1 MRCWDL
7 KNIIYIGER
16 IMEKK
21 RYEILV
27 AGCQLAIITDE
38 REEFVNSVVENL
50 DREIREITAATKR
63 SSNLDAAI
71 LCAIQYY
78 SDKVKAEKRA
88 RNLEAQIS
96 LYDANMRRFREEN
109 LALRKKLESA
119 GIKTDD
125 PEDPAHAVD
134 TAAAPAGRKP
144 ITKIEKTKKIET
156 KAEPKAAPVKEA
168 PAKTESKAEQ
178 IPLEGAEKDKARI
191 ERLRT
196 IDELLGRG
204 NKKQ

>member
-1 MRCWDL
+1 
-7 KNIIYIGER
+7 
-16 IMEKK
+16 MEKK

-38 REEFVNSVVENL
+38 REEFVNSTVETI

-96 LYDANMRRFREEN
+96 LYDANLRRFREEN
-109 LALRKKLESA
+109 IALREKLEA
-119 GIKTDD
+119 LGEKTD
-125 PEDPAHAVD
+125 
-134 TAAAPAGRKP
+134 APAIASVP
-144 ITKIEKTKKIET
+144 AEETKKE
-156 KAEPKAAPVKEA
+156 KKAAPKAEKAEKAEKEA
-168 PAKTESKAEQ
+168 EAAKSEQ
-178 IPLEGAEKDKARI
+178 IPLEGAAKDEARAA
-191 ERLRT
+191 RLRA
-196 IDELLGRG
+196 IEELLGRG
-204 NKKQ
+204 KK

>member
-1 MRCWDL
+1 
-7 KNIIYIGER
+7 
-16 IMEKK
+16 MEKK

-38 REEFVNSVVENL
+38 REEFVNSVVETL

-109 LALRKKLESA
+109 LALRKKLEEA
-119 GIKTDD
+119 GIKLEA
-125 PEDPAHAVD
+125 PE
-134 TAAAPAGRKP
+134 APASEPAPAPKKP
-144 ITKIEKTKKIET
+144 AAKAEKAK
-156 KAEPKAAPVKEA
+156 KAEPKAE
-168 PAKTESKAEQ
+168 PAKEEKKPEQ
-178 IPLEGAEKDKARI
+178 IPLEGAEKDRARV

-196 IDELLGRG
+196 IEELLGRG
-204 NKKQ
+204 NKK

>member
-1 MRCWDL
+1 
-7 KNIIYIGER
+7 
-16 IMEKK
+16 MEKK

-38 REEFVNSVVENL
+38 REEFVNTVVETL
-50 DREIREITAATKR
+50 DREIKEITAATKR

-109 LALRKKLESA
+109 LALRKKLEEN

-125 PEDPAHAVD
+125 PEDPAHAAD
-134 TAAAPAGRKP
+134 PNAAPAGRKP
-144 ITKIEKTKKIET
+144 ITKVDRSK
-156 KAEPKAAPVKEA
+156 KAEPKAATKEV
-168 PAKTESKAEQ
+168 PTREIKEEKKVEQ
-178 IPLEGAEKDKARI
+178 IPLEGAEKDKARA

-196 IDELLGRG
+196 IEELLGRG
-204 NKKQ
+204 NKK

>member
-1 MRCWDL
+1 MRCWNS

-38 REEFVNSVVENL
+38 REEFVNSVVETL

-88 RNLEAQIS
+88 RNLAAQIS

-109 LALRKKLESA
+109 LALRKKLEEA
-119 GIKTDD
+119 GIKLEA
-125 PEDPAHAVD
+125 PEEAV
-134 TAAAPAGRKP
+134 AAEPAPAAKKP
-144 ITKIEKTKKIET
+144 AAKAEKAK
-156 KAEPKAAPVKEA
+156 KAEPKAE
-168 PAKTESKAEQ
+168 PAKAEKKVEQ
-178 IPLEGAEKDKARI
+178 IPLEGAEKDKARV

-196 IDELLGRG
+196 IEELLGRG
-204 NKKQ
+204 NKK

>member
-1 MRCWDL
+1 MRCWNS
-7 KNIIYIGER
+7 KIIIYIGER

-38 REEFVNSVVENL
+38 REEFVNSVVETL

-109 LALRKKLESA
+109 LALRKKLEEA
-119 GIKTDD
+119 GIKLEASEE
-125 PEDPAHAVD
+125 PV
-134 TAAAPAGRKP
+134 AAEPAPAAKKP
-144 ITKIEKTKKIET
+144 AAKAEKAKKAES
-156 KAEPKAAPVKEA
+156 KAEPAKAEKKV
-168 PAKTESKAEQ
+168 EQ
-178 IPLEGAEKDKARI
+178 IPLEGAEKDKARV

-196 IDELLGRG
+196 IEELLGRG
-204 NKKQ
+204 NKK

>member
-1 MRCWDL
+1 
-7 KNIIYIGER
+7 
-16 IMEKK
+16 MEKK

-109 LALRKKLESA
+109 LALRKKLEA
-119 GIKTDD
+119 NGIKTDD
-125 PEDPAHAVD
+125 PDDPAHAVD
-134 TAAAPAGRKP
+134 TNSAPIGRKP
-144 ITKIEKTKKIET
+144 ITKMDKTKKP
-156 KAEPKAAPVKEA
+156 EPKEEPVREAKEE
-168 PAKTESKAEQ
+168 KKVEQ
-178 IPLEGAEKDKARI
+178 IPLEGAEKDKARV

-196 IDELLGRG
+196 IEELLGRG
-204 NKKQ
+204 NKK

>member
-1 MRCWDL
+1 
-7 KNIIYIGER
+7 
-16 IMEKK
+16 MEKK
-21 RYEILV
+21 RYEIVV

-38 REEFVNSVVENL
+38 REEFVNSVVETI

-78 SDKVKAEKRA
+78 SEKVKAEKRA

-109 LALRKKLESA
+109 IALREKVESLGGTVETASPSEEAPEAKASAPEKSAKSAKAEAKK
-119 GIKTDD
+119 
-125 PEDPAHAVD
+125 PAARTEKAKND
-134 TAAAPAGRKP
+134 APA
-144 ITKIEKTKKIET
+144 EK
-156 KAEPKAAPVKEA
+156 ADDAALKQV
-168 PAKTESKAEQ
+168 
-178 IPLEGAEKDKARI
+178 PLDGAERDDARAARI
-191 ERLRT
+191 RA

-204 NKKQ
+204 KK

>member
-1 MRCWDL
+1 
-7 KNIIYIGER
+7 
-16 IMEKK
+16 MEKK

-38 REEFVNSVVENL
+38 REEFVNSTVETI

-96 LYDANMRRFREEN
+96 LYDANLRRFREEN
-109 LALRKKLESA
+109 IALREKLEA
-119 GIKTDD
+119 LG
-125 PEDPAHAVD
+125 
-134 TAAAPAGRKP
+134 
-144 ITKIEKTKKIET
+144 EKT
-156 KAEPKAAPVKEA
+156 EA
-168 PAKTESKAEQ
+168 PAVEEIPEKKEEKPRSKAAEKKADPKAEAPEQ
-178 IPLEGAEKDKARI
+178 IPLEGAAKDEARAA
-191 ERLRT
+191 RLRA
-196 IDELLGRG
+196 IEELLGRG
-204 NKKQ
+204 QKKE

>member
-1 MRCWDL
+1 
-7 KNIIYIGER
+7 
-16 IMEKK
+16 MEKK

-38 REEFVNSVVENL
+38 REEFVNSAVETL

-96 LYDANMRRFREEN
+96 LYDANMRRFRKEN
-109 LALRKKLESA
+109 LALRKKLEA
-119 GIKTDD
+119 NGIKTDD
-125 PEDPAHAVD
+125 LDEAASKKPAVKTEKAKKEEPK
-134 TAAAPAGRKP
+134 AEAKAAPAKS
-144 ITKIEKTKKIET
+144 
-156 KAEPKAAPVKEA
+156 A
-168 PAKTESKAEQ
+168 PAK
-178 IPLEGAEKDKARI
+178 AEKKAAR
-191 ERLRT
+191 EA
-196 IDELLGRG
+196 
-204 NKKQ
+204 KKK

>member
-1 MRCWDL
+1 
-7 KNIIYIGER
+7 
-16 IMEKK
+16 MEKK

-38 REEFVNSVVENL
+38 REEFVKSVVENL

-109 LALRKKLESA
+109 IALRKKLEAAGINTEDAEDSA
-119 GIKTDD
+119 GEKD
-125 PEDPAHAVD
+125 
-134 TAAAPAGRKP
+134 AAPAPAAKKP
-144 ITKIEKTKKIET
+144 AV
-156 KAEPKAAPVKEA
+156 KAEKAKKVEPKEEAAEEKKV
-168 PAKTESKAEQ
+168 EQ
-178 IPLEGAEKDKARI
+178 IPLEGAEKDRARV
-191 ERLRT
+191 ERLRA
-196 IDELLGRG
+196 IEELLGRG
-204 NKKQ
+204 NKK

>member
-1 MRCWDL
+1 
-7 KNIIYIGER
+7 
-16 IMEKK
+16 MEKK

-38 REEFVNSVVENL
+38 REEFVNSTVETI

-96 LYDANMRRFREEN
+96 LYDANLRRFREEN
-109 LALRKKLESA
+109 IALREKLEA
-119 GIKTDD
+119 YG
-125 PEDPAHAVD
+125 
-134 TAAAPAGRKP
+134 
-144 ITKIEKTKKIET
+144 EKT
-156 KAEPKAAPVKEA
+156 EA
-168 PAKTESKAEQ
+168 PAEEAIPEKEKKEEKPRAKAAEKKENQKTEAPEQ
-178 IPLEGAEKDKARI
+178 IPLEGAAKDDARAA
-191 ERLRT
+191 RLRA
-196 IDELLGRG
+196 IEELLGRG
-204 NKKQ
+204 KK

>member
-1 MRCWDL
+1 
-7 KNIIYIGER
+7 
-16 IMEKK
+16 MEKK

-38 REEFVNSVVENL
+38 REEFVNSVVETI

-71 LCAIQYY
+71 LCAIEYY
-78 SDKVKAEKRA
+78 SEKVKAEKRA

-109 LALRKKLESA
+109 IALREKIEA
-119 GIKTDD
+119 MGGTVEAATPAEDA
-125 PEDPAHAVD
+125 PEAEAK
-134 TAAAPAGRKP
+134 AAAPEKSAKSAKAEAKKP
-144 ITKIEKTKKIET
+144 AEKTE
-156 KAEPKAAPVKEA
+156 KAKSDA
-168 PAKTESKAEQ
+168 PAEKPAKDDAELKQ
-178 IPLEGAEKDKARI
+178 VPLDGAERDDARAA
-191 ERLRT
+191 RLRA

-204 NKKQ
+204 KK

>member
-1 MRCWDL
+1 
-7 KNIIYIGER
+7 
-16 IMEKK
+16 MEKK

-38 REEFVNSVVENL
+38 REEFVNSTVETI

-96 LYDANMRRFREEN
+96 LYDANLRRFREEN
-109 LALRKKLESA
+109 IALREKLEA
-119 GIKTDD
+119 LG
-125 PEDPAHAVD
+125 
-134 TAAAPAGRKP
+134 
-144 ITKIEKTKKIET
+144 EKTEAPQETAIPAEEPKKEKKSAP
-156 KAEPKAAPVKEA
+156 KAEKAKSAE
-168 PAKTESKAEQ
+168 KADGVAASEQ
-178 IPLEGAEKDKARI
+178 IPLEGAAKDEARAA
-191 ERLRT
+191 RLRA
-196 IDELLGRG
+196 IEELLGRG
-204 NKKQ
+204 KK